1 MSIVTSELSNV
12 LTAAVKRSTQLALGL
27 CGLLIAGCA
36 DPPAELRQHRI
47 YAMGTWVDLS
57 FHEADAAAARS
68 IVSEIETV
76 LSAFER
82 DYYAWV
88 PGRLAELNDSMHAG
102 EPAFVTAPLAALIG
116 EAKRLSALSEGF
128 FEPGLGALVE
138 LWGFHSSAQI
148 PRLPPSAEEISERLD
163 AGTKI
168 ASLRIDGLRIESSSR
183 GLTLDLGGIA
193 KGAAVDTVVGL
204 MLERG
209 IEHALVNAG
218 GDLRVIRQSGGRQ
231 DERLWRVGIQH
242 PREAGLLGVVELES
256 GEAAFTSGDYERF
269 YEHGGARLHHIL
281 DPRTGYPVT
290 HTQAVTVIAADG
302 VTADAAATA
311 LFVAGS
317 DRWRQVARVLGI
329 DYALRVDATGELEL
343 TAPMRSRLTQAAG
356 GDSDIMSP
364 PGKDGAD

>member
-1 MSIVTSELSNV
+1 MN
-12 LTAAVKRSTQLALGL
+12 RSTRLALGL
-27 CGLLIAGCA
+27 CSLLIGGCV
-36 DPPAELRQHRI
+36 DQPTELKQQRI

-57 FHEADAAAARS
+57 FHEVDAVAAQA
-68 IVSEIETV
+68 VVAEIETI

-88 PGRLAELNDSMHAG
+88 PGQLAELNDAMHAG
-102 EPAFVTAPLAALIG
+102 EPALVTAPLAALIG
-116 EAKRLSALSEGF
+116 EAQRLSALSDGF

-138 LWGFHSSAQI
+138 LWGFHSSAQV
-148 PRLPPSAEEISERLD
+148 PRSPPSAVEISERLD
-163 AGTKI
+163 AGTRI

-193 KGAAVDTVVGL
+193 KGAAVDTLIRL

-209 IEHALVNAG
+209 IGHAMVNAG
-218 GDLRVIRQSGGRQ
+218 GDLRVIGRSGGRR
-231 DERLWRVGIQH
+231 DERPWRVGIQH
-242 PREAGLLGVVELES
+242 PREAGLLGVIELQS

-269 YEHGGARLHHIL
+269 YDHGGTRLHHIL

-311 LFVAGS
+311 LFVAGP
-317 DRWRQVARVLGI
+317 DRWRQVASRLGV
-329 DYALRVDATGELEL
+329 DYVLRVDATGELEL
-343 TAPMRSRLTQAAG
+343 TAPMRDRLTRAT
-356 GDSDIMSP
+356 GDDLAIMNSP
-364 PGKDGAD
+364 DKDGTD

>member
-1 MSIVTSELSNV
+1 
-12 LTAAVKRSTQLALGL
+12 
-27 CGLLIAGCA
+27 
-36 DPPAELRQHRI
+36 
-47 YAMGTWVDLS
+47 MGTWVDLS
-57 FHEADAAAARS
+57 FHEADAAAAQS
-68 IVSEIETV
+68 IVAEIETV

-88 PGRLAELNDSMHAG
+88 PGRLAELNDAMHAG
-102 EPAFVTAPLAALIG
+102 EPTLVTTPLAALIG
-116 EAKRLSALSEGF
+116 EAQRLSALSDGF

-138 LWGFHSSAQI
+138 LWGFHSSAEV
-148 PRLPPSAEEISERLD
+148 PRLPPSADEISALLNS
-163 AGTKI
+163 GTRI

-193 KGAAVDTVVGL
+193 KGAAVDILISL

-209 IEHALVNAG
+209 IGHAMVNAG
-218 GDLRVIRQSGGRQ
+218 GDLRVIGRSGGRR

-242 PREAGLLGVVELES
+242 PREAGLLGVIELQS

-269 YEHGGARLHHIL
+269 YDHGGTRLHHIL

-290 HTQAVTVIAADG
+290 HTQAVTVIATDG

-317 DRWRQVARVLGI
+317 DHWRRVASALDI
-329 DYALRVDATGELEL
+329 DYVLRVDATGELEL
-343 TAPMRSRLTQAAG
+343 TAPMRDRLRRAT
-356 GDSDIMSP
+356 GDDLAIMSP
-364 PGKDGAD
+364 PDEDGTG

>member
-1 MSIVTSELSNV
+1 MNRSI
-12 LTAAVKRSTQLALGL
+12 RLASGL
-27 CGLLIAGCA
+27 CGLLIFGCA
-36 DPPAELRQHRI
+36 DQPTELKQQRI
-47 YAMGTWVDLS
+47 YAMGTWVDVS
-57 FHEADAAAARS
+57 FHEADAAAAQS
-68 IVSEIETV
+68 IVAEIETV

-88 PGRLAELNDSMHAG
+88 PGQLAELNDAMHSG
-102 EPAFVTAPLAALIG
+102 EPALVTAPLAALIG
-116 EAKRLSALSEGF
+116 EAQRLSALSDGF

-138 LWGFHSSAQI
+138 LWGFHTSTQV
-148 PRLPPSAEEISERLD
+148 PRPPPSAGDISELLD
-163 AGTKI
+163 AGTRI

-193 KGAAVDTVVGL
+193 KGAAVDTLISL

-209 IEHALVNAG
+209 VDHAIVNAG
-218 GDLRVIRQSGGRQ
+218 GDLRVIGRSGGRQ

-242 PREAGLLGVVELES
+242 PRESALLGVIELES

-269 YEHGGARLHHIL
+269 YDHGGTRLHHIL

-317 DRWRQVARVLGI
+317 DRWRQVARRLGI
-329 DYALRVDATGELEL
+329 DYALRVDATGELDL
-343 TAPMRSRLTQAAG
+343 TAPMRDRLSPATG
-356 GDSDIMSP
+356 GDLAIMSP
-364 PGKDGAD
+364 PDKDGTD